1 MSLLLRIANRVAGS
15 GPWRVA
21 PFADIAARRTD
32 ERSRG
37 VHQPE
42 GFAGIVHREED
53 AGCLYPPRTS
63 LLGQPEASEMLPGG
77 PRFLASGV
85 VPAEPKLLY
94 TLTDAGIAGR
104 DGVVYCPHA
113 RTAIA
118 ETVRRWTEPATSHPL
133 LRATRYPPALP
144 LPGTCLSLA
153 SLDAEGFFHFL
164 VEALPRLWLAR
175 DALASVQHVL
185 VSGLREPTLEAWL
198 ARAGVAPEKI
208 KWLHGLAHYR
218 CEQLLFAN
226 LPLRDCQPTPWV
238 RQSLRQL
245 LKPPPAAAARWL
257 WVSRRDAG
265 KRHLAWEDEL
275 LARFPRFEKVSLAG
289 QPPGEQLALFAGAEV
304 VAGPHGAGLANL
316 VFAPEGVRL
325 VEFFQEGLTPPLY
338 GRLAQVGAG
347 HAAWAIVNFSQPPAL
362 SPLVAAM
369 ESFLAPALAGAR
381 RHA

>member
-1 MSLLLRIANRVAGS
+1 
-15 GPWRVA
+15 VA
-21 PFADIAARRTD
+21 PFAEIAARRTD
-32 ERSRG
+32 DQAKG
-37 VHQPE
+37 VHRPE
-42 GFAGIVHREED
+42 GFAGIVQREED
-53 AGCLYPPRTS
+53 AGCVYPARTS

-113 RTAIA
+113 RTAVG

-133 LRATRYPPALP
+133 LRALRFPPAQP
-144 LPGTCLSLA
+144 LSGTSLSLA

-175 DALASVQHVL
+175 EALASVQHVL
-185 VSGLREPTLEAWL
+185 VSGAREPSIEAWL
-198 ARAGVAPEKI
+198 ARAGVAAEKI
-208 KWLHGLAHYR
+208 KWLEGHTHYL

-238 RQSLRQL
+238 RHALRQL
-245 LKPPPAAAARWL
+245 LRPPPATASRWL

-275 LARFPRFEKVSLAG
+275 IGRFPRFEKVSLVGRA
-289 QPPGEQLALFAGAEV
+289 PADQLALFSGAEV

-316 VFAPEGVRL
+316 VFAPGGVRL
-325 VEFFQEGLTPPLY
+325 IEFFQEGLTPPLY
-338 GRLAQVGAG
+338 GRLAQVSGG
-347 HAAWAIVNFSQPPAL
+347 QAAWAIVNFSQPPAL

-369 ESFLAPALAGAR
+369 ESFLAPAPAVAR